1 MSADVRTYRILLLTE
16 WLSRPRPGSLGVGSP
31 QGHSTLDLGLTE
43 CLSLQVRAGVAQLV
57 EHELPKLEVAG
68 SNPVARSIPPLSRG
82 FLFLLVVVAASAC
95 ERSGRVPVTIVV
107 DTDRSRVKQEQER
120 LAALRSD
127 VAGERREL
135 EGARDDLVVARQKLV
150 AAAAA
155 ARVGG
160 AGAVDAGAIISRA
173 DLDAALAA
181 SELRLLAA
189 LAERAPATTTTA
201 TTATTA
207 PSSTPSSVTKS
218 SPADAVE
225 NARRD
230 LAAARDGLE
239 AKGLSVADVDGGV
252 ASVDIIL
259 RAIDRGDGAAAA
271 AAAKDLVGRAA
282 AVGVTRPVLMRKY
295 ERINVAAKRGTVS
308 ADKRAQA
315 ETQLRRA
322 SQALSAGDLPQANLA
337 LNAAAAAVGP

>member
-189 LAERAPATTTTA
+189 LAERAPATTTT
-201 TTATTA
+201 TTTA

-230 LAAARDGLE
+230 LAAARDGLD
-239 AKGLSVADVDGGV
+239 AKGLSVAAVDGGV